1 MIVSLALLQIFS
13 PQSGVPM
20 PEGFFIWPP
29 FAFYR
34 ALGDL
39 NQATYSSATIPYKMS
54 MLVAGDE
61 VWTCMVYMIGMF
73 ILFGLKWSVRVIISV
88 SNNGSAHVY
97 F

>member
-1 MIVSLALLQIFS
+1 MLCSVIVSLALLQIFS

-61 VWTCMVYMIGMF
+61 VWTCMLYMIGMF
-73 ILFGLKWSVRVIISV
+73 ICLTMVCACGLSV
-88 SNNGSAHVY
+88 SNVRSTL
-97 F
+97 